1 LTDSGGYQV
10 FSLSKMRK
18 ITDDGVKF
26 SSHIDGNPIYFTP
39 EIVIDVER
47 GLGADMIMPLDECA
61 PYPCDYKGAETSV
74 RRTTLWAKRSR
85 EHFLKN
91 QGVGPKQYLFGI
103 IQGSIYKDLRERA
116 CKEILEIGFDGYA
129 IGGVSVGETVKE
141 MFEALS
147 WVEPHLP
154 EDKPR
159 YFMGIGYPDQIVKAV
174 GEGMDMFDCVLPT
187 RFGRHGTAF
196 TSEGRKILTN
206 KEFKND
212 RAGIDPLCDCMV
224 CKTYSRDYL
233 CHLCRQE
240 EMAGL
245 RLVSYHNLY
254 FYVNLMKQI
263 RQAIDED
270 RYAEFQKQFLTRF
283 GSELAE
289 TVNV

>member
-1 LTDSGGYQV
+1 
-10 FSLSKMRK
+10 
-18 ITDDGVKF
+18 
-26 SSHIDGNPIYFTP
+26 
-39 EIVIDVER
+39 
-47 GLGADMIMPLDECA
+47 
-61 PYPCDYKGAETSV
+61 
-74 RRTTLWAKRSR
+74 
-85 EHFLKN
+85 
-91 QGVGPKQYLFGI
+91 
-103 IQGSIYKDLRERA
+103 
-116 CKEILEIGFDGYA
+116 
-129 IGGVSVGETVKE
+129 
-141 MFEALS
+141 
-147 WVEPHLP
+147 
-154 EDKPR
+154 
-159 YFMGIGYPDQIVKAV
+159 
-174 GEGMDMFDCVLPT
+174 MDMFDCVLPT